1 MVKVASDIPEQVL
14 SLFSTLQ
21 WSELSEE
28 DVEAIARVLE
38 LFVENSLGDR
48 TVYDTLMVDS
58 VVNIPGRVVEVLNK
72 VDWQSVNVGFFNL
85 IVLQKFFEM
94 IGLRG

>member
-14 SLFSTLQ
+14 NLFGTLR
-21 WSELSEE
+21 WSELSA
-28 DVEAIARVLE
+28 DDIEAIARVLE

-48 TVYDTLMVDS
+48 IVYDTLVVDS
-58 VVNIPGRVVEVLNK
+58 AINIPGRVVEVLNK
-72 VDWQSVNVGFFNL
+72 VDWQNVNVGFFNL
-85 IVLQKFFEM
+85 VVLQKFFEM